1 MAEMSA
7 VERWLVNSPVR
18 ARLQRA
24 EIRAFLRWSGIGP
37 DAAVLDMG
45 CGPGVSSALIRSMAR
60 PRRLD
65 AFDFDPAMA
74 ARTSRRLRRD
84 SGTPASA
91 LVADASRMPFR
102 AGVFDAVFETGVL
115 HHVPDWRRS
124 LREVRRVLRPEGRF
138 CFAEPS
144 RGRLQQGLCRVL
156 PHAPESMFDADE
168 WRAALEDAGLQLLG
182 PLRRL
187 PLWDVCGV
195 AEPTREEG
203 TDAH

>member
-18 ARLQRA
+18 AWLQRA

-45 CGPGVSSALIRSMAR
+45 CGSGVSTALIRSMAR

-65 AFDFDPAMA
+65 AFDFDPKMA
-74 ARTSRRLRRD
+74 ARASRRLRRRD
-84 SGTPASA
+84 SGTPVSV

-102 AGVFDAVFETGVL
+102 AGAFDAVFETGVL

-124 LREVRRVLRPEGRF
+124 LREVRRVLRPGGRF

-144 RGRLQQGLCRVL
+144 RGRLQRGLYRAL
-156 PHAPESMFDADE
+156 PHATESMFDADE
-168 WRAALEDAGLQLLG
+168 WRAALEDAGLRLLG

-187 PLWDVCGV
+187 PMWDVCGV
-195 AEPTREEG
+195 AKPT
-203 TDAH
+203 